1 MSQFERKSF
10 RYNRKDSLIIF
21 PAVHKNLTAKEVAAS
36 DLQGHHIIVHGGGQ
50 SHCFG
55 FSRGSA
61 GDSLPSAYP
70 RKRKE
75 RVLGFKRNEV
85 TRTTPHGA
93 YTVTKTR
100 VYPTGQSQVIQRVM
114 HEESWFG
121 SSNPLS
127 LSRATKLQ
135 PLDALQMLRK

>member
-1 MSQFERKSF
+1 MSHLQVSQFGRKSF

-21 PAVHKNLTAKEVAAS
+21 PTLHKNLTAKEVAAS

-114 HEESWFG
+114 HEGVQGISRG
-121 SSNPLS
+121 S
-127 LSRATKLQ
+127 AQVTH
-135 PLDALQMLRK
+135 